1 VASSS
6 EYGNEPFC
14 SIKGEEFIDKLRVL
28 LASEE
33 GLCSVEL
40 VS

>member
-1 VASSS
+1 MAAVC
-6 EYGNEPFC
+6 ECGVEPLG
-14 SIKGEEFIDKLRVL
+14 SIKWLFENL

-33 GLCSVEL
+33 GLCSMEL